1 MMRGNDNSDRNA
13 AFQLNDIRVAFALL
27 TRLPLP
33 YPPFDAKRP
42 AAMAAWAYPLV
53 GVGVAL
59 LMILTVWGAMAFG
72 LPAQIAALLALL
84 TALLTTG
91 AMHED
96 GLADCADGF
105 WGGWT
110 PEQRLEIMKD
120 SQIGTYGVLGLL
132 VSFGVRWQAVVLLIE
147 TEALVALFTVAVLS
161 RAAMVWMMHLL
172 PNARRTGL
180 SQQTGRPTDVTVYA
194 ALGIGAA
201 SAVLSV
207 GAAAIILVMLVGA
220 VTFAL
225 SKMARSKIG
234 GQTGDVLGATQ
245 QVVECV
251 LLITL
256 VALVHNS

>member
-1 MMRGNDNSDRNA
+1 
-13 AFQLNDIRVAFALL
+13 
-27 TRLPLP
+27 
-33 YPPFDAKRP
+33 
-42 AAMAAWAYPLV
+42 MAAWAYPLV
-53 GVGVAL
+53 GLGVAL

-72 LPAQIAALLALL
+72 LPAQIAAVLALL

-110 PEQRLEIMKD
+110 PERRLEIMKD

-147 TEALVALFTVAVLS
+147 ADALVALFTVAVLS

-180 SQQTGRPTDVTVYA
+180 SQQTGRPTHVTVYA

-201 SAVLSV
+201 SAVLSF
-207 GAAAIILVMLVGA
+207 GAAAIIPVMLVGA

-225 SKMARSKIG
+225 SKLARSK
-234 GQTGDVLGATQ
+234 
-245 QVVECV
+245 
-251 LLITL
+251 
-256 VALVHNS
+256 